1 MKQVKPFFETECHKC
16 GSVDEAKLILGSVH
30 VKQVCNG
37 CGAYVKFFNKALI
50 PDIPEIKMKI
60 WAVAE
65 QDLSIIADAKLD
77 IDFVPNLTG
86 LYGKIM
92 YWKLYLYLRGRASK
106 QCQ

>member
-1 MKQVKPFFETECHKC
+1 MKQVKPFFETACHKC

-37 CGAYVKFFNKALI
+37 CGSYIKFFNKSLI

-60 WAVAE
+60 WAITNNLE
-65 QDLSIIADAKLD
+65 EIEIAKQN
-77 IDFVPNLTG
+77 IDFVEKLTG

-92 YWKLYLYLRGRASK
+92 YWKLYLELRRRSS
-106 QCQ
+106 CQ